1 MDTKFRLLLIFLG
14 GLLVLATFTYPMWR
28 PSPAGDLT
36 AQEDFP
42 ELTEEQQALFVE
54 LPLATQRAYLLIRQQ
69 NAAMATE
76 LLTAR
81 LEPSIALPPEEQEMP
96 PVDGATVA
104 ARGEFGPVTPASDDD
119 RDPPAFSGLHTAA
132 GEVIIYQ
139 FPDNRKIL
147 RIEDLQV
154 TNGPNLQLVLST
166 DPAPMFGE
174 DLGRDRI
181 NLGPLLTTAGNQNY
195 IDVVPTEININT
207 YRSLVI
213 YNSTYDILF
222 AVAPLG
228 P

>member
-14 GLLVLATFTYPMWR
+14 GLLVLATFTFPMWR
-28 PSPAGDLT
+28 PSPVGELT
-36 AQEDFP
+36 AQADFP
-42 ELTEEQQALFVE
+42 ELTEEQQALFQE
-54 LPLATQRAYLLIRQQ
+54 LPPATQHAYLLIRQQ
-69 NAAMATE
+69 NVAMATA
-76 LLTAR
+76 LLSAR
-81 LEPSIALPPEEQEMP
+81 LEPPLPLPPEEQEMP
-96 PVDGATVA
+96 SVDGATVA
-104 ARGEFGPVTPASDDD
+104 AQGEFGPVTPADDDD
-119 RDPPAFSGLHTAA
+119 RPPPALSGLHTAA

-166 DPAPMFGE
+166 SEAPLFGE

-181 NLGPLLTTAGNQNY
+181 NLGPLLSPAGDQNY
-195 IDVVPTEININT
+195 VDVVPTEININS

-222 AVAPLG
+222 AVAPLS